1 MCEGAVDAWRKVD
14 GVATVE
20 LDMVEGGE
28 ATVELDM
35 VESGEAT
42 VELDMV
48 EDVLV
53 SFFFFFFLFFD
64 LPLDVFF

>member
-1 MCEGAVDAWRKVD
+1 
-14 GVATVE
+14 
-20 LDMVEGGE
+20 MVEGGE